1 MDQLSIPINLIIM
14 YYSPRVLHENK
25 SAVLTY
31 KFCVFTFR
39 FVKLVRSKTPKV
51 TLYTQRAKCMLM
63 ENGPN
68 ADFEA
73 VFYDGKFFINLKEE
87 HTIET

>member
-1 MDQLSIPINLIIM
+1 MFLC
-14 YYSPRVLHENK
+14 H
-25 SAVLTY
+25 
-31 KFCVFTFR
+31 FR

-73 VFYDGKFFINLKEE
+73 VFYDGKCVIGQ
-87 HTIET
+87 ETNPMCLTSGNRPQDL